1 MSTKTIKLTKPIS
14 HDSKTWNEVTVRP
27 ATLGDMLAA
36 DLVQGE
42 QTKQAAIY
50 ASVCEVP
57 FPAFRQLAAPDYIK
71 IATEADGLAGNP
83 TSEPPPEA
91 TGAGSA
97 G

>member
-1 MSTKTIKLTKPIS
+1 MTNPIKLSKPIS
-14 HDSKTWNEVTVRP
+14 HDGKTWDEVTVRP

-50 ASVCEVP
+50 ASICGIP
-57 FPAFRQLAAPDYIK
+57 LPAFRQLAAPDYVT
-71 IATEADGLAGNP
+71 IATAADAMAGNP
-83 TSEPPPEA
+83 TSAPAPKA
-91 TGAGSA
+91 TGAGSQ